1 MDKFDEI
8 KSPLLKV
15 FNRTIMANNI
25 FEDYGMAPA
34 QEYLDQFNSVDKD
47 NIRKMA
53 QLLKTKGYEYVKRF
67 VRENTVFEEDL
78 TPNEFA

>member
-15 FNRTIMANNI
+15 FNRTIMVGNI
-25 FEDYGMAPA
+25 FEDYGTAPA
-34 QEYLDQFNSVDKD
+34 QEYLDQFNAVDKD
-47 NIRKMA
+47 NICRMGSLIK
-53 QLLKTKGYEYVKRF
+53 LKGYEYVKRF
-67 VRENTVFEEDL
+67 VRENTTFEEDL